1 MNKERLFDCAQVLI
15 LPGSLKDLP
24 MDWVI
29 RLIRSK
35 QFWHV
40 LLSGPQADVCAKA
53 LREFP
58 GMPNF
63 LVETEGSA
71 ESVKAVLVHK
81 GIVPKTLAVTE
92 KKYSEYVQV
101 FPDVRIFV
109 VSEGE

>member
-1 MNKERLFDCAQVLI
+1 MKAERLYDCAQVLV
-15 LPGSLKDLP
+15 LPGSLKDLH
-24 MDWVI
+24 MDWAAQ
-29 RLIRSK
+29 LIRRK

-40 LLSGPQADVCAKA
+40 LLSGPQADICAKA

-71 ESVKAVLVHK
+71 ENVKAVLARK
-81 GIVPKTLAVTE
+81 GIVPKTLAVKE
-92 KKYSEYVQV
+92 EKYSEYAQV
-101 FPDVRIFV
+101 FPDAKIFV